1 MLTEIVLVINQTPAR
16 QPEPRDPAAAEK
28 APIADEPGGP
38 ALPERLLYPLSEVRQ
53 RLGGISRTTLYS
65 LLGSGDL
72 VPVKIGSRSFIP
84 AATLDAFVERLTQ
97 TAASSRR

>member
-1 MLTEIVLVINQTPAR
+1 MTEIVLVINQTATR
-16 QPEPRDPAAAEK
+16 QPEPPAPKVVEK
-28 APIADEPGGP
+28 AGLAEETDRA
-38 ALPERLLYPLSEVRQ
+38 ALPKRLLYPLTEVQ
-53 RLGGISRTTLYS
+53 ERLGGISRSTLYN

-84 AATLDAFVERLTQ
+84 AASLDAFVERLAQ